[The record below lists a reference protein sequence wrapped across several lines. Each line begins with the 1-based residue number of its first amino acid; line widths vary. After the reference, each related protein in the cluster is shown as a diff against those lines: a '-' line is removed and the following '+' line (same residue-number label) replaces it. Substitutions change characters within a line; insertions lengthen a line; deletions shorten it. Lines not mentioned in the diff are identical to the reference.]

1 MIKILIDNEEV
12 VSDSNL
18 QIKEEML
25 STSSTILKNCYPKS
39 WEEDKDYT
47 SRYYFPKDYA
57 KCKIIDENSIQY
69 RIEGTSSQDGTPTL
83 NNPIPII
90 TKTGTITQNINGYN
104 YTFDLGDIQLCQAP
118 NSTFYTDYI
127 AKATGKNLFNKNTI
141 TEDKSLNTDGTLITN
156 EGYATSDYIEVSGNT
171 NYVVSYYNYISAD
184 VSIRTVFYDANKNFI
199 SYIDNSLTS
208 LYHINTPTNAKY
220 IRFDYKIT
228 SFENIQVEKGTVNT
242 IYEPFG
248 TDWYIC
254 KLTRIYKV
262 QLEDITL
269 ESYTNIDYAKIT
281 MPSNTNN
288 GLTAYCTHAQQ
299 KNVIDYD
306 DASNVNYIIKEPG
319 STINFYIG
327 FPKGTSLADMKS
339 TLENC
344 YIQST
349 NIYRKIT
356 IINSNNYP
364 TLYNQ
369 LLLPNNKLLFCGYV
383 KNTGNISLNPRDPH
397 YVDLQI
403 LDFKDLL
410 STGETLNYVINNQTI
425 LQAINQVVASISDY
439 GFVVGNIQINN
450 PDEVIGAYSTLNKT
464 AYDVFQYIA
473 DITQSKWTTRVIDE
487 NTIAIDFY
495 DPTLMPEGLGI
506 ENTKAFYETNM
517 IDDISFNYSTND
529 YRNKQIM
536 TSNEVFANITQTE
549 TLVAD
554 GYNKTYICE
563 NKVGLITSITVNGS
577 TATFITKAQ
586 EEQGQSADFV
596 YQPGEN
602 TINSKNTISSG
613 AAIVITYYPL
623 VKGREIILNS
633 IESTRINNQIN
644 RKGTI
649 SRYENRNDTISSVEL
664 QKIGQSYLLYK
675 GKAEITLKIV
685 SEKDLWN
692 VGEIVNYDAPLEE
705 LNTDYMVKSKTI
717 DMYLNAHKVFYTYE
731 LTSNYNY
738 ENAVN
743 YFDNQ
748 RAKNQGNIGEGE
760 SITRNIDIENTALI
774 KFYDTDI
781 QEVEVGNYTSLDF
794 SLDGVII

>member
-47 SRYYFPKDYA
+47 SRYYFPKDYS
-57 KCKIIDENSIQY
+57 KCKIYNVDGEDE
-69 RIEGTSSQDGTPTL
+69 E
-83 NNPIPII
+83 
-90 TKTGTITQNINGYN
+90 
-104 YTFDLGDIQLCQAP
+104 
-118 NSTFYTDYI
+118 
-127 AKATGKNLFNKNTI
+127 
-141 TEDKSLNTDGTLITN
+141 LI
-156 EGYATSDYIEVSGNT
+156 
-171 NYVVSYYNYISAD
+171 
-184 VSIRTVFYDANKNFI
+184 
-199 SYIDNSLTS
+199 
-208 LYHINTPTNAKY
+208 
-220 IRFDYKIT
+220 
-228 SFENIQVEKGTVNT
+228 
-242 IYEPFG
+242 
-248 TDWYIC
+248 
-254 KLTRIYKV
+254 
-262 QLEDITL
+262 
-269 ESYTNIDYAKIT
+269 
-281 MPSNTNN
+281 
-288 GLTAYCTHAQQ
+288 
-299 KNVIDYD
+299 
-306 DASNVNYIIKEPG
+306 
-319 STINFYIG
+319 
-327 FPKGTSLADMKS
+327 
-339 TLENC
+339 
-344 YIQST
+344 
-349 NIYRKIT
+349 
-356 IINSNNYP
+356 
-364 TLYNQ
+364 
-369 LLLPNNKLLFCGYV
+369 FCGYV

-517 IDDISFNYSTND
+517 IDDISFSYSTND

-549 TLVAD
+549 TLIAD

-563 NKVGLITSITVNGS
+563 NKVGLITSITVNGA

-613 AAIVITYYPL
+613 AVIVITYYPL

-649 SRYENRNDTISSVEL
+649 SRYENRNDTTSSVEL